1 MDKYDFSKHFN
12 KYDTRYLN
20 PKIMLEILEDVLVK
34 SFDEIKRE
42 INNIT
47 ITVTEEEI
55 KKHLDEVFEVEN
67 PKLKEKIENLKV
79 GELKLNDKICVSRYR
94 FTSDSLKYY
103 KNYSEIVREK
113 AKKIFEIIEKIANK
127 DCSTIVPLLEEL
139 DIKLDEDG
147 NILKA
152 DIIRLILPFI
162 YNYNSLVNKINE
174 ANNLNTYLNFKKNE
188 YILVRRDVSEEELYP
203 TSYIQIVEQNY
214 WNRPDCIALSENQ
227 KRLIREKK
235 EESFENAADIIFRA
249 F

>member
-1 MDKYDFSKHFN
+1 MDKYDFSKYFN

-34 SFDEIKRE
+34 SFDEIKKE

-79 GELKLNDKICVSRYR
+79 GELDLNDKIRVSRYR

-127 DCSTIVPLLEEL
+127 DCSTIVHLLEEL

-147 NILKA
+147 NVLKV
-152 DIIRLILPFI
+152 DIVRLILPFI

-188 YILVRRDVSEEELYP
+188 YILARRDVSEEELYP

-214 WNRPDCIALSENQ
+214 WNRPDCIALSEKQ

-235 EESFENAADIIFRA
+235 EEIFENTTDIIFRA